1 MGIGDWGLGIGD
13 WGLGGW
19 GLGVGPNPPP
29 PTPPPPPPKPHPPT
43 PNPHFKILFL
53 YFYKLYSIKNKYI
66 WNYININIFNKFKLI
81 LEIAPNSLSN
91 KALRI
96 YYFIIFP
103 TNIII

>member
-1 MGIGDWGLGIGD
+1 MGIDPQSPI
-13 WGLGGW
+13 
-19 GLGVGPNPPP
+19 PNPQSP
-29 PTPPPPPPKPHPPT
+29 
-43 PNPHFKILFL
+43 ILFL

-81 LEIAPNSLSN
+81 LVIDPNSLSN